1 MSLPADMAP
10 RRPDADSL
18 HSDADP
24 VEGEPAPVALPIEDT
39 LDLHPFA
46 PRDIADLVGEYLE
59 QCARR
64 GFREVR
70 LIHGRGTGTQ
80 RRIVRSIL
88 THHPLVEA
96 FADAPP
102 ERGGWGATVV
112 RLRDTPAS
120 NCNDQESNPNDQ

>member
-1 MSLPADMAP
+1 MAP
-10 RRPDADSL
+10 RRSDADSPRP
-18 HSDADP
+18 DADP
-24 VEGEPAPVALPIEDT
+24 VEDEPAPVALPIEDT

-70 LIHGRGTGTQ
+70 LIHGRGIGTQ
-80 RRIVRSIL
+80 RRIVQSVL
-88 THHPLVEA
+88 AHHPLVEA

-112 RLRDTPAS
+112 RLRDTPAT
-120 NCNDQESNPNDQ
+120 NCNDRESNPNGQ